1 MDDTVE
7 GRRRMATG
15 DETLVGDETL
25 ARDNCL
31 VVDGTA
37 ALSSRS
43 LDNHLGDKKV
53 SRHKKKFSPAPPPAI
68 PTLLPGSPPCC
79 LLGKSLE
86 LF

>member
-15 DETLVGDETL
+15 DETLVGYETL
-25 ARDNCL
+25 AGDNCL
-31 VVDGTA
+31 VVDWTA

-53 SRHKKKFSPAPPPAI
+53 SLA
-68 PTLLPGSPPCC
+68 
-79 LLGKSLE
+79 
-86 LF
+86 